1 MVRPLI
7 LMVDDDPSSAKIRR
21 YVLEVSGYDVLQT
34 FSPEEAQGELANKP
48 DALVC
53 NLRGTEPVSGF
64 EALRKRAAGI
74 PVVGLLDTP
83 FGGRPTKLADR
94 FAVKIDGPKTL
105 LNHLD
110 DLLHYQR
117 HTHPELEGDRVV
129 FVDAARRYVDA
140 SQKACDLIGYR
151 RGELLGKQIED
162 IAMADSAAVQK
173 KFESYV
179 KDGAQ
184 EGVFVL
190 RHKDGHA
197 VPILYKA
204 LVLPDGCL
212 AARWEPA
219 PTVES
224 VAS

>member
-21 YVLEVSGYDVLQT
+21 YVLEISGYDVVQT
-34 FSPEEAQGELANKP
+34 ESPEEAHSELAQRP

-53 NLRGTEPVSGF
+53 NLRGSEPANGF

-83 FGGRPTKLADR
+83 FGSRPARLADR
-94 FAVKIDGPKTL
+94 FAVKIDGPRTL
-105 LNHLD
+105 LKQLD
-110 DLLHYQR
+110 DLLRYQH
-117 HTHPELEGDRVV
+117 HTHPELEADRVV
-129 FVDAARRYVDA
+129 FVDATRRYVDA

-151 RGELLGKQIED
+151 RGELLGKRIDD
-162 IAMADSAAVQK
+162 ISAADSKEVQE

-184 EGVFVL
+184 DGVFVL
-190 RHKDGHA
+190 KHKDGHP
-197 VPILYKA
+197 VPVFYKA

-212 AARWEPA
+212 AAKWEPA
-219 PTVES
+219 GDS
-224 VAS
+224 RIS